1 MMKRTLAIVGGGYL
15 QIPLVE
21 RAKELGI
28 RTICFAWKEGAVCKD
43 VCDRFYPI
51 SIVDK
56 EKILEVCRQ
65 EKIDGITSI
74 ASDVAVPT
82 ISYVANAMGLPGNSE
97 ETAFRCTNKNAMRA
111 SLKTGGLRVPE
122 STEVDSKDDFRAIQ
136 AKVAGLRFP
145 LIVKP
150 SDRSGSLGVTKCM
163 GEGELANAIKV
174 ALECSLAGSAVVEE
188 FVTDAREISVEGIS
202 FGGKYHPLAI
212 TDKVTTGSPHFVEL
226 AHHQPAK
233 LDDAMKREV
242 LDFAQRAVNALGVTI
257 GATHTEMM
265 IDKEGQL
272 FITEIGARMGGDFI
286 GSDLVKLSTGYDF
299 VQGVIQCALGEFD
312 DPVIGELGCSGVLF
326 SSVNTPDVR
335 KFLESGAASTSSW
348 CVRAEITS
356 NEVKPELLCSANRDG
371 YFIYRADY
379 RIDNLKKEIG
389 NG

>member
-56 EKILEVCRQ
+56 EKILDVCRQ

-82 ISYVANAMGLPGNSE
+82 ISYVAHAMGLPGNSE
-97 ETAFRCTNKNAMRA
+97 GTAFRCTNKNAMRA
-111 SLKTGGLRVPE
+111 SLKAGGLRVPE
-122 STEVDSKDDFRAIQ
+122 SIEVDSKDEWDAIRT
-136 AKVAGLRFP
+136 KLTRLCFP

-150 SDRSGSLGVTKCM
+150 SDRSGSLGVTKCAV
-163 GEGELANAIKV
+163 EAELPNAIKV

-202 FGGKYHPLAI
+202 FGGKYHLLAI

-233 LDDAMKREV
+233 LDEALKLRV
-242 LDFAQRAVNALGVTI
+242 VDFAQKAVDALGVTI

-265 IDKEGQL
+265 IDKDEQL
-272 FITEIGARMGGDFI
+272 FITEVGARMGGDFI

-312 DPVIGELGCSGVLF
+312 DPAIGELGCSGVMF
-326 SSVNTPDVR
+326 SSVNTPEVR
-335 KFLESGAASTSSW
+335 KYLESGAGSTSPW
-348 CVRAEITS
+348 CVRSELTRK
-356 NEVKPELLCSANRDG
+356 EVKSELLCSADRDG
-371 YFIYRADY
+371 YVIYQASE
-379 RIDNLKKEIG
+379 RIKI
-389 NG
+389 